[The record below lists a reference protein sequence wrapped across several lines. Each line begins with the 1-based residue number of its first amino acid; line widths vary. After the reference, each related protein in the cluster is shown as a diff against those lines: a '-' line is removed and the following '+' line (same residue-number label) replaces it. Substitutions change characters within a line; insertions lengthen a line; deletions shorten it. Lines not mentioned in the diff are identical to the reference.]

1 MALINCKE
9 CSKQVSDKADKC
21 PNCGFNIIKDK
32 NTQAASKG
40 CAYIFLGI
48 AAIIFIAVV
57 AGSFSKSDNSNTNEL
72 IALDTSATSIED
84 KALDSINYKKQLDSI
99 NKTDEIAEANFKKTK
114 AGKLQSKHP
123 DWTKEECERLA
134 KKQIWIGMNYDM
146 LLYLRGKPNTVNTS
160 NYGNGNEYQCCW
172 DDYETSCFYM
182 KSDNIIYSY
191 N

>member
-9 CSKQVSDKADKC
+9 CGKEVSDKADKC
-21 PNCGFNIIKDK
+21 PNCGFNIATER
-32 NTQAASKG
+32 NTKATSKG
-40 CAYIFLGI
+40 CSFIFLGI
-48 AAIIFIAVV
+48 AAIIFLAVII
-57 AGSFSKSDNSNTNEL
+57 GSFSNSTDSSTEEQ
-72 IALDTSATSIED
+72 AVVDTSGIY
-84 KALDSINYKKQLDSI
+84 KPLDSIASKKQLDSL
-99 NKTDEIAEANFKKTK
+99 NKADEIAEANFKKTK
-114 AGKLQSKHP
+114 AGKIQSKHP
-123 DWTKEECERLA
+123 DWTKDECERLA

-172 DDYETSCFYM
+172 DDYDTSCFYM